1 MTQTNP
7 KDNDEKTLWN
17 QKYAQ
22 ASHSSLEPDP
32 FLISAYS
39 EFLSQT
45 TPGSVLDVAG
55 GVGRHSLWL
64 AEHGWKVKLVDI
76 SGVGVGL
83 AQENFHRRKR
93 LHVIGG
99 SGVGETQKPAIETAT
114 ERPPVEFAEQLET
127 QVLDLSQVHDLGH
140 EQYDLILVFFYLQR
154 SLFPALISALRPA
167 GFLIYKT
174 YTTESKRLGRG
185 PSHPMYLL
193 QPNELLHAFQSLRIL
208 HYHETLREKGIAELV
223 AQK

>member
-1 MTQTNP
+1 MIVGLTPPEDGMNQKNE
-7 KDNDEKTLWN
+7 NLYDEKTLWN
-17 QKYAQ
+17 QKYAE
-22 ASHSSLEPDP
+22 ASHGSLAPDP
-32 FLISAYS
+32 FLLSAYS
-39 EFLSQT
+39 EYLNETKPDS
-45 TPGSVLDVAG
+45 GLDVAG

-64 AEHGWKVKLVDI
+64 AERGWKVKLVDI
-76 SGVGVGL
+76 SGVGVNL
-83 AQENFHRRKR
+83 AQENFHQRQG
-93 LHVIGG
+93 LHLMGG
-99 SGVGETQKPAIETAT
+99 TQT
-114 ERPPVEFAEQLET
+114 PVRELET
-127 QVLDLSQVHDLGH
+127 QVLDLSQIHDLGH

-174 YTTESKRLGRG
+174 YTTESKRLGCG

-208 HYHETLREKGIAELV
+208 HYHETTKEKGIAELV

>member
-17 QKYAQ
+17 QKYSQ
-22 ASHSSLEPDP
+22 TSHSSLEPDP
-32 FLISAYS
+32 FLLSAYS

-45 TPGSVLDVAG
+45 RPGSVLDVAG

-64 AEHGWKVKLVDI
+64 AERGWKVKLVDI
-76 SGVGVGL
+76 SGVGVDL

-93 LHVIGG
+93 LHVMDAPAMSGAPNPVPEAAPKG
-99 SGVGETQKPAIETAT
+99 SAAEL
-114 ERPPVEFAEQLET
+114 AEQLET

-154 SLFPALISALRPA
+154 SLFPALISALRPG

-185 PSHPMYLL
+185 PSHPTYLL

-208 HYHETLREKGIAELV
+208 HYHETIKEKGIAEMV